1 MTKSG
6 YKGLKMSSK
15 RMIENHIVNIVQNER
30 VREQGDL
37 QKLLKG
43 RGYDI
48 PQATLS
54 RKLKKLNIAKVD
66 GMYKIID
73 FAATSLPVVLNMQV
87 SDFGLIILHTHP
99 GNANSLAYFI
109 DQKYVS
115 YNVNDT
121 EKSVILGTMAGD
133 DTVIVVVKNKTA
145 LKEVIDL
152 FKSLFPYLK

>member
-1 MTKSG
+1 MKDW
-6 YKGLKMSSK
+6 LMSSK
-15 RMIENHIVNIVQNER
+15 KMVENHIVNIIQNEQ
-30 VREQGDL
+30 VREQSDL
-37 QKLLKG
+37 QELLKL

-73 FAATSLPVVLNMQV
+73 FGSFSLPVVLNMKV

-99 GNANSLAYFI
+99 GNASSLAYFI

-115 YNVNDT
+115 YDVHDAQ
-121 EKSVILGTMAGD
+121 KSVILGTIAGD
-133 DTVIVVVKNKTA
+133 DTVIVIVKNKSA
-145 LKEVIDL
+145 LKEVITL
-152 FKSLFPYLK
+152 FESLFPYLKSK